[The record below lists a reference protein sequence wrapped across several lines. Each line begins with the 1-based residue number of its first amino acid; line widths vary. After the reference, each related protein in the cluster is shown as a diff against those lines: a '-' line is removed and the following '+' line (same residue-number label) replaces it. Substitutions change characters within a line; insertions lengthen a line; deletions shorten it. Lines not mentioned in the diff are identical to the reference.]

1 VKLSRK
7 EGEFLVKLARK
18 AIIHFLKTN
27 KQLSVPPDNPLT
39 LKGKRGVFVTL
50 KKATNGVENLRGC
63 IGYPEPVFPLAEAI
77 IKSAISAATQDPR
90 FPPISLR
97 EINDVVTEI
106 SVLTPPMLVRVNNP
120 IEYVKKITIGT
131 DGLIVERGMFKGL
144 LLPQVPIEW
153 KWDQEEF
160 LSNCCMKAGLRP
172 DAWLLKDTKIYTFQA
187 IVFKENVPN
196 GKVELVELI

>member
-7 EGEFLVKLARK
+7 EGELLVKLARR

-63 IGYPEPVFPLAEAI
+63 IGYPEPVFPLVEAI

-120 IEYVKKITIGT
+120 IEYIKKITIGT

-187 IVFKENVPN
+187 MVFKENVPN

>member
-1 VKLSRK
+1 MKLSRK
-7 EGEFLVKLARK
+7 EGELLVKLARK

-63 IGYPEPVFPLAEAI
+63 IGYPEPVFPLVEAI

-120 IEYVKKITIGT
+120 IEYIKKITIGT

-187 IVFKENVPN
+187 MVFKENVPN

>member
-7 EGEFLVKLARK
+7 EGELLVKLARK

-27 KQLSVPPDNPLT
+27 KPLSVPPDNPLT

-63 IGYPEPVFPLAEAI
+63 IGYPEPVFPLVEAI

-120 IEYVKKITIGT
+120 IEYIKKITIGT

-187 IVFKENVPN
+187 MVFKENVPN